1 MSDAPVNWW
10 LCWKCNLNL
19 RHTLPHLNHISLCIY
34 VYSTYICKIWY
45 ILAVCSRAIRVE
57 PSQTDSM
64 SLTCCW
70 PPLLRL
76 PALCKFPHCQLH
88 ILICQ
93 SVQILPSVCLS
104 VHQAC
109 SPVCLSLSARSCHI
123 FACCLTTH
131 LARANKV
138 CLIDSHL
145 MIFISHDNTFTY
157 PPYACILLVSILYVC
172 KP

>member
-1 MSDAPVNWW
+1 MIYPGRVQSCDSCGSITNRFNESHMLLASFVTFACVMQIPALSVAHSHMPVSSD
-10 LCWKCNLNL
+10 
-19 RHTLPHLNHISLCIY
+19 
-34 VYSTYICKIWY
+34 
-45 ILAVCSRAIRVE
+45 
-57 PSQTDSM
+57 PS
-64 SLTCCW
+64 
-70 PPLLRL
+70 LRL
-76 PALCKFPHCQLH
+76 
-88 ILICQ
+88 
-93 SVQILPSVCLS
+93 SVCLS